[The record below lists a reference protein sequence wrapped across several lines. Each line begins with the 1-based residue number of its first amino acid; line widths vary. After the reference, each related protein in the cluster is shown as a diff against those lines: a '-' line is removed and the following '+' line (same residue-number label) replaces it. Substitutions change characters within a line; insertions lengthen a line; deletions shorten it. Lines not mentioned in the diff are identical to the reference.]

1 MNDEAGPNDKR
12 IRILLEALTTISYLK
27 RAEGRAAAIAEYALD
42 QYGRALR
49 GGADAADTDIV
60 SMSMPENQ
68 MAYRNQNTR
77 RRGDRRHAN
86 EGPPL
91 GLMERRL
98 GGDRR
103 LNPDRRCALQ
113 AS

>member
-1 MNDEAGPNDKR
+1 MNDEADPADKR
-12 IRILLEALTTISYLK
+12 LRILLEALTTISYLK

-49 GGADAADTDIV
+49 CGDGAADSETGSV
-60 SMSMPENQ
+60 GMPENQ
-68 MAYRNQNTR
+68 TAYRNQNTR
-77 RRGDRRHAN
+77 RRGDRRYAN

-91 GLMERRL
+91 GLVERRV

-103 LNPDRRCALQ
+103 LNPDRRCGLQ
-113 AS
+113 PF